1 MFCIFF
7 FKAGERRSYVRWTP
21 VAKQAIKEL
30 FRKSIKQ
37 MKRPDRNLFEA
48 ALQDPRLAGRKLSSL
63 VAYVAYCLKVERA
76 KRGDIFGA
84 LRQICFTFI

>member
-1 MFCIFF
+1 
-7 FKAGERRSYVRWTP
+7 
-21 VAKQAIKEL
+21 
-30 FRKSIKQ
+30 